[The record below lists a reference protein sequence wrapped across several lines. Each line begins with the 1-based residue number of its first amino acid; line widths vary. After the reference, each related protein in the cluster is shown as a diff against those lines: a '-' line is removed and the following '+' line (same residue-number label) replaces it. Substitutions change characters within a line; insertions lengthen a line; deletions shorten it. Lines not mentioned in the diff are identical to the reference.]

1 MALLDPAAVA
11 AIEDLELAARLIV
24 EGLHTG
30 QHRSPFH
37 GFSAEFSLY
46 RQYRPGDDLKHL
58 DWKML
63 ARTDKLYTRQ
73 FRETTNMGVML
84 VVDTSASMSFPE
96 PGVSKF
102 RYAVVVAAA
111 LAHLVIHQGD
121 SVGLMARDGERLVYL
136 PAKGGRAHL
145 RALLSTLE
153 QLEPAGVWD
162 PEHAVSR
169 GAELLKRRGVM
180 LVLSD
185 FYDREDETRRA
196 LRRAARRGHD
206 VGMLQIVSRPEIE
219 FPYKDAAEFEDLE
232 TGARHLVAGASV
244 AHDYRAA
251 VGDFLNRCRAEAI
264 RDGVTYA
271 LFPTDAS
278 PARVLRNYLL
288 RR

>member
-1 MALLDPAAVA
+1 
-11 AIEDLELAARLIV
+11 
-24 EGLHTG
+24 
-30 QHRSPFH
+30 
-37 GFSAEFSLY
+37 
-46 RQYRPGDDLKHL
+46 
-58 DWKML
+58 
-63 ARTDKLYTRQ
+63 
-73 FRETTNMGVML
+73 
-84 VVDTSASMSFPE
+84 
-96 PGVSKF
+96 
-102 RYAVVVAAA
+102 
-111 LAHLVIHQGD
+111 
-121 SVGLMARDGERLVYL
+121 MARDGERLVYL

-153 QLEPAGVWD
+153 QLQPAGVWY

-169 GAELLKRRGVM
+169 GADLLKRRGVL

-196 LRRAARRGHD
+196 MRRAARRGHD